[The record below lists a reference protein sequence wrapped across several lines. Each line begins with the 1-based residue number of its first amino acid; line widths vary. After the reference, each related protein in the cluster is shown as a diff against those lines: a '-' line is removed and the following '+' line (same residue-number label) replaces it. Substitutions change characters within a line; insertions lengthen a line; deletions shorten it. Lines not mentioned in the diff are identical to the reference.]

1 MYCHLTVMLP
11 PPPPPHTAAVSGC
24 IAPMGF
30 DMLSSINGDLT
41 GQQHFCRCHLALM
54 NSPPS
59 FKREAEEI
67 GRRPHTTTRGR
78 VVSDLLTED
87 ERGGF
92 HTWSDIMSSGS
103 SHHDCILPNLLI
115 SRFIPLCLI
124 CAKLEIPIL
133 NPLFLGNRRT
143 LLAVVFL
150 QRLVGWPILLPMD
163 RARLAYACILC
174 CQSLC

>member
-1 MYCHLTVMLP
+1 MRLLTRWTIQQPLP
-11 PPPPPHTAAVSGC
+11 DLPLTFFLLYVTCYVLSFNCYVPPPPHTAAVSGC

-133 NPLFLGNRRT
+133 NPLFRSSATGGH
-143 LLAVVFL
+143 F
-150 QRLVGWPILLPMD
+150 
-163 RARLAYACILC
+163 
-174 CQSLC
+174 